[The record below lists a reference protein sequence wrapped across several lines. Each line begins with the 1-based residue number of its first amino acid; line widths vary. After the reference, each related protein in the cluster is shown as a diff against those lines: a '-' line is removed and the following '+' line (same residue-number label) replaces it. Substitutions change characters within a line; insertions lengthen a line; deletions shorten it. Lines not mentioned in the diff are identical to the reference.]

1 MPKNKI
7 RATITFNSQRLPS
20 TRIEVG
26 YYDTQAQA
34 TAAKNAARQALDKWE
49 ELNPVEAPKK
59 KKLPSLDTLVHF
71 IHQGTYDS
79 VIEEIAENAL
89 SRYKLIKRHDHIKG
103 RFPTS
108 AAAKPTS
115 RAKSVY
121 GLNRTKPQA
130 LSEHL

>member
-7 RATITFNSQRLPS
+7 RATITFSGKRLFGQ
-20 TRIEVG
+20 RIEVG

-34 TAAKNAARQALDKWE
+34 NAAKNAARQALEKWE
-49 ELNPVEAPKK
+49 ELNPVEEPKK
-59 KKLPSLDTLVHF
+59 KKLPSLNTLVHF

-79 VIEEIAENAL
+79 VIEDIAENAL

-108 AAAKPTS
+108 QAKT
-115 RAKSVY
+115 KSVY
-121 GLNRTKPQA
+121 GLNQTKPRA

>member
-7 RATITFNSQRLPS
+7 RATITFNGQRLPS

-34 TAAKNAARQALDKWE
+34 TAAKNAARQALAKWE
-49 ELNPVEAPKK
+49 ELHPVEPPKK
-59 KKLPSLDTLVHF
+59 MKLPSPDTLVHF
-71 IHQGTYDS
+71 IHQGTYDA
-79 VIEEIAENAL
+79 VIEEIAEASL
-89 SRYKLIKRHDHIKG
+89 GRYKLTKRHDHIKG

-108 AAAKPTS
+108 QK
-115 RAKSVY
+115 AKSVY
-121 GLNRTKPQA
+121 GLSRTKPQA

>member
-49 ELNPVEAPKK
+49 ELNPVEPPKK
-59 KKLPSLDTLVHF
+59 KKLPSVPIRCHTLGKITKIMF
-71 IHQGTYDS
+71 RLFTWTKTGMTL
-79 VIEEIAENAL
+79 AL
-89 SRYKLIKRHDHIKG
+89 L
-103 RFPTS
+103 
-108 AAAKPTS
+108 
-115 RAKSVY
+115 
-121 GLNRTKPQA
+121 
-130 LSEHL
+130 